1 MAQDAEIKLV
11 LDTKEAIQEAKAFGP
26 RLEKML
32 NVRVNNQGF
41 VKLQNYLKD
50 TLTTAGLLSE
60 KTTEAGEAVLT
71 LAKGFR
77 TEGLKDYENKLTDIF
92 KTVDAITENEKN
104 LAEVQKQI
112 AVLEGNEKGKSVKS
126 LQGIYAGTKDQDK
139 KAAAKITWEN
149 AKKQLEDA
157 KAKESELLAQQ
168 KELNNTFDAQYKKVT
183 YVCNAME
190 KVSDTSTKLKANVEV
205 MEEVYTDLNKQAADT
220 ANNEQTAADKAKEL
234 GVHTKDV
241 ADNAEDADAAINKVT
256 EGLGNATDAA
266 DKLKDKVAE
275 ASSAT
280 SDSATSATKGTSTE
294 DHTNEIKELIQEI
307 YNLKVTGRDASE
319 QVTQLGRVL
328 STELGNKD
336 RFDLTQLFL
345 DTDEAI
351 KYVKKDLEMSDLLRD
366 EFNSVG
372 DFFEQV
378 RKKLNELN
386 AEARKA
392 GEPVVDAAQEIEQN
406 VQKINDTV
414 VKIPTMKFDNDFDAR
429 KNIDELKAAMKS
441 IVDMGMPIQLKDQ
454 YNLLKKAIDD
464 SKEAQKQ
471 FNNTVE
477 EPTAE
482 QKLTELQNTVQ
493 GVIATTSRIDEA
505 MKTDAATENIA
516 ELIRRLNELNAAK
529 KTLETLNLP
538 KDADPTYNRIIQ
550 LIAILTGQISDYK
563 KQLNGVSEKHEKTK
577 KSGTDFAK
585 AVSAN
590 LKSLKS
596 TMSSLDKASNKV
608 KSSFD
613 RMAHSMRSNF
623 KHMIT
628 NITKYVLGFR
638 SLFFLVRRLRKYIGE
653 GIQNLAKFNDG
664 NNIVNESI
672 TDMLSSL
679 LFLKNA
685 WAAAFSPIITFVRPI
700 LVKLIDS
707 LAEVGNAIARFM
719 SALLGQEIAFNAVRV
734 KAQDYADTLDNA
746 GGSAS
751 GAADKVKK
759 LTDRLAAFDDL
770 NVLGVDND
778 PDGTGSGGGGGLADE
793 YMPDPNE
800 MFKIVDPERNGFLEM
815 LKKAWEDADFSV
827 VGATIKDKIIA
838 QLQGIDWDSVQG
850 TGTKIGSSLGSFIA
864 GLFGDPELFKA
875 AGTTIGETLNTITYT
890 VQAFLDWTD
899 EIDFG
904 GNLAEGFNTFL
915 DVTDWQ
921 TAGDNI
927 NRVITGIVD
936 NVDSFIT
943 TLDADKVVTAIKD
956 FMTGLKIK
964 EIVASVIDLALDVTN
979 LVLTVTGGLVWEWGQ
994 SFGDFLIN
1002 WVKEDMPSA
1011 YTDENGIKVPISIDM
1026 TPTFDYDEHPLAAL
1040 LERIQT
1046 GLGKAILNKVL
1057 NVEDLSPDELA
1068 DLTDSWNRIIDKLFK
1083 AVVDTFTLGTGT
1095 GGIITSLLNPPK
1107 DEEGNTDWEQI
1118 GYDIADGIWI
1128 GMGKSLK
1135 KIGDNQWIRENIY
1148 DPFWEAVSNIFDMHS
1163 PSKVTEEWG
1172 GWIGEGLLN
1181 GISNLIPDVEQI
1193 FIDLKD
1199 WLSGKW
1205 DEIKGNTYEKWV
1217 GIKTNVLTKADEIKD
1232 SAEEKFDTLKTNLTN
1247 KWQEIKGAIYE
1258 KLVGIKLNMKEVFEQ
1273 MGEAIKAP
1281 INTIIDIIEGM
1292 VNKCIDGINS
1302 LTSGL
1307 GALTD
1312 LGSEIA
1318 NKIGMPSI
1326 PHIGQLSHITIPHLA
1341 QGAVIPPNR
1350 EFMAVLGDQ
1359 SHGTNIEAPL
1369 DTIKQ
1374 AVAEVLANNGN
1385 AEMIQLLQQLI
1396 TVVENKNLVIGDKD
1410 IGKANARYVKQQ
1422 NIVRGSTF

>member
-50 TLTTAGLLSE
+50 TLATAGLLSE

-157 KAKESELLAQQ
+157 KAKESELLTQQ
-168 KELNNTFDAQYKKVT
+168 KELNTAFDAQYKKVT

-205 MEEVYTDLNKQAADT
+205 MEEVYTDLNKKAADT

-275 ASSAT
+275 ANSAT

-351 KYVKKDLEMSDLLRD
+351 KYVKKDLEMSGLLRN
-366 EFNSVG
+366 EFNAVG
-372 DFFEQV
+372 DFFEQI
-378 RKKLNELN
+378 RKKLNEVN

-406 VQKINDTV
+406 IQKINDTV

-516 ELIRRLNELNAAK
+516 ELIRRLNELNVAK

-550 LIAILTGQISDYK
+550 LIAVLTGQISDYK
-563 KQLNGVSEKHEKTK
+563 KQLNSTSSTHEKAK

-613 RMAHSMRSNF
+613 GMARSMRSNF

-638 SLFFLVRRLRKYIGE
+638 SLFFLVRRLRKYLGE
-653 GIQNLAKFNDG
+653 GIQNLAQFNDG

-672 TDMLSSL
+672 TDLLSSL

-685 WAAAFSPIITFVRPI
+685 WAAAFSPIITYVRPI

-707 LAEVGNAIARFM
+707 LAEVGNAVARFM

-734 KAQDYADTLDNA
+734 RAKDYADSLDNV

-751 GAADKVKK
+751 GAADKTKK

-770 NVLGVDND
+770 NVLGVDKD
-778 PDGTGSGGGGGLADE
+778 PDGTGSGGGGGIADA

-800 MFKIVDPERNGFLEM
+800 MFKIVDPEENGFLKM
-815 LKKAWEDADFSV
+815 LKNAWENADFSA
-827 VGATIKDKIIA
+827 VGAAIKDKIMGA
-838 QLQGIDWDSVQG
+838 LEGIKWEDVYE
-850 TGTKIGSSLGSFIA
+850 TVKKIMKSLGSFLV
-864 GLFGDPELFKA
+864 GLFGDPKFWEDVGEFGAGLF
-875 AGTTIGETLNTITYT
+875 NTIIYGI
-890 VQAFLDWTD
+890 QAFLDETRGT
-899 EIDFG
+899 DFG
-904 GNLAEGFNTFL
+904 GMIAQGLNKFLTETDWEQAGLNVNDMCNQLLDNIISFFDTADETELVNAITKFMNGLNLKDILIKVSHLLLTAT
-915 DVTDWQ
+915 DVT
-921 TAGDNI
+921 
-927 NRVITGIVD
+927 ITIVGGI
-936 NVDSFIT
+936 
-943 TLDADKVVTAIKD
+943 
-956 FMTGLKIK
+956 
-964 EIVASVIDLALDVTN
+964 
-979 LVLTVTGGLVWEWGQ
+979 VWEWGQ
-994 SFGDFLIN
+994 SLGDDLMDFVNSKIK
-1002 WVKEDMPSA
+1002 VGED
-1011 YTDENGIKVPISIDM
+1011 YGYDENGRLITIPVYIEPK
-1026 TPTFDYDEHPLAAL
+1026 FDWKEHPLDAL
-1040 LERIQT
+1040 IER
-1046 GLGKAILNKVL
+1046 GLLGVGESMSKLLFGDLSDPEKVAKITEAWNGLSNVLLGLISPLLVLVNLKEQGVDFGELWGDMWKDFGKDPSHPDADGDGRVSEIEAGWDQLTVASEKTYNKVKGNFQL
-1057 NVEDLSPDELA
+1057 LSA
-1068 DLTDSWNRIIDKLFK
+1068 DLGVIWDNLKLT
-1083 AVVDTFTLGTGT
+1083 AETTATTLHDT
-1095 GGIITSLLNPPK
+1095 
-1107 DEEGNTDWEQI
+1107 
-1118 GYDIADGIWI
+1118 
-1128 GMGKSLK
+1128 
-1135 KIGDNQWIRENIY
+1135 
-1148 DPFWEAVSNIFDMHS
+1148 
-1163 PSKVTEEWG
+1163 
-1172 GWIGEGLLN
+1172 
-1181 GISNLIPDVEQI
+1181 
-1193 FIDLKD
+1193 
-1199 WLSGKW
+1199 LSTKW
-1205 DEIKGNTYEKWV
+1205 DEIKGSAYEKFV
-1217 GIKTNVLTKADEIKD
+1217 GVKTNITTKLQEVKD
-1232 SAEEKFDTLKTNLTN
+1232 AAEEKAELLKTTLTG

-1258 KLVGIKLNMKEVFEQ
+1258 KLVGIKLNVVTVFDQ
-1273 MGEAIKAP
+1273 LKDAVKTP
-1281 INTIIDIIEGM
+1281 INGFLDIIEGM

-1302 LTSGL
+1302 LVDTLNVLPDIQFTNPITGTEYAL
-1307 GALTD
+1307 GFSLPK
-1312 LGSEIA
+1312 LNYIS
-1318 NKIGMPSI
+1318 
-1326 PHIGQLSHITIPHLA
+1326 IPHLA

-1410 IGKANARYVKQQ
+1410 IGRANARYVKQQ